1 MKSDNDDS
9 GLLGLP
15 PPETLPTGVFAGREV
30 FRQMVR
36 DAFSSAARDGWHE
49 MLICDPTFED
59 WPLRELSVVSSL
71 HAWAKNGRKLT
82 MLATN
87 FDGVARNQPRFV
99 AFRKTWSHI
108 IECRRCR
115 TLVLLDFPS
124 AIWSRNWVM
133 QRVDL
138 VRSAGVSGPEAARR
152 VRLKEILDEKIRA
165 SILGFPATTLGL

>member
-1 MKSDNDDS
+1 MKSENDDS
-9 GLLGLP
+9 GLIGLP
-15 PPETLPTGVFAGREV
+15 VPETLPGGPFSGREV

-49 MLICDPTFED
+49 MVICDPTFED

-71 HAWAKNGRKLT
+71 HAWAKNGRQLT

-87 FDGVARNQPRFV
+87 FDGVGRNQPRFV

-115 TLVLLDFPS
+115 TLVPLDFPS
-124 AIWSRNWVM
+124 AIWSRHWVM
-133 QRVDL
+133 QRLDL

-152 VRLKEILDEKIRA
+152 VRLKEILDEKIRS

>member
-1 MKSDNDDS
+1 MKSETDDS
-9 GLLGLP
+9 GLIGLP
-15 PPETLPTGVFAGREV
+15 PPETLPDGLFAGREV

-49 MLICDPTFED
+49 MIICDPTFED

-71 HAWAKNGRKLT
+71 HAWAKSGRQLT
-82 MLATN
+82 MLATS

-115 TLVLLDFPS
+115 TLVAADFPS

-133 QRVDL
+133 QRLDP
-138 VRSAGVSGPEAARR
+138 VRSAGVSGSEPGRR
-152 VRLKEILDEKIRA
+152 VRLKELLNEKIRA
-165 SILGFPATTLGL
+165 SVLGFPATTLGL

>member
-9 GLLGLP
+9 GLIGLP
-15 PPETLPTGVFAGREV
+15 PPEALPDGLFAGREV

-49 MLICDPTFED
+49 MVICDPTFED

-71 HAWAKNGRKLT
+71 HAWAKNGRQLT
-82 MLATN
+82 MLATS
-87 FDGVARNQPRFV
+87 FDSVARNQPRFV

-108 IECRRCR
+108 IECRRFR
-115 TLVLLDFPS
+115 TLVPGDFPS

-133 QRVDL
+133 QRLDP
-138 VRSAGVSGPEAARR
+138 VRSAGVSGSEPARR
-152 VRLKEILDEKIRA
+152 VRLKEVLDEKIRA
-165 SILGFPATTLGL
+165 SVLGFPATTLGL